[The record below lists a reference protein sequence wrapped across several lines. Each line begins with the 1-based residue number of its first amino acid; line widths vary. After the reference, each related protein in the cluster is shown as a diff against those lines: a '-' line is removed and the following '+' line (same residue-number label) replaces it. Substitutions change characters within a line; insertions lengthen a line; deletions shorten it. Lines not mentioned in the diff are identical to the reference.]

1 MKLSIWRRIHDLTLA
16 ELSKRIGVTEVSLSR
31 YERGERIPA
40 REIMPKIV
48 KATDG
53 AVQPNDFY
61 SEDKEQGG
69 PQQPE
74 PAPPEEFKEAS

>member
-1 MKLSIWRRIHDLTLA
+1 MKLSIWRKAQGLTLA
-16 ELSKRIGVTEVSLSR
+16 EVAERVDVTEVTLSR

-48 KATDG
+48 EATGG

-61 SEDKEQGG
+61 SVENKDEGG
-69 PQQPE
+69 PRQPE
-74 PAPPEEFKEAS
+74 PQEAA